1 MKAIVMAG
9 GKGTRLRP
17 LTCKQPKPMVPIA
30 TRPMMEYI
38 IELLRRYNFTDIG
51 VTLFYLPE
59 VISNYFGE
67 GEDFGVSLKYFIEE
81 TPLGTAGSVK
91 NAEEFLDQTFLV
103 ISGDAL
109 TDINLQAALDFHRK
123 KGALVTI
130 VLTRVSNPL
139 DYGVVITDEEGRIKR
154 FLEKPGWGEVFSDTV
169 NTGIYLIEPEV
180 FQYYDKDKAV
190 DFSKD
195 LFPLLLA
202 SGKPLCGYIA
212 EGYWS
217 DVGNLHQ
224 YRQANYDLLAG
235 KIKFSPPG
243 QEISPGIW
251 AGEGT
256 EIDQDSILEPP
267 IVLGKYVRIRKG
279 VKVGKY
285 SVLGDHCLVND
296 KSSIKRSILW
306 NHTYLGFE
314 TELRGSILA
323 HHSHLKSWVSIYEGA
338 VLGEGCMV
346 GSKTIIKPE
355 IKVWPEKYI
364 ESGSV
369 LNSSMI
375 WGSRWGTNLFG
386 NQGIDRTANAEF
398 TPEFAAKIGAAYGT
412 ILPEKSRVVISTDNF
427 YPARVLKTALICG
440 FLGSGIDVFD
450 LGVMAT
456 PITRHAVMLLE
467 AQGGVHLR
475 ISPHNPENI
484 LAKFIDDKGLT
495 INRDLERKIEQ
506 SFFTEEFKRTPIDG
520 IGAITYLPRLFEHYL
535 EGISKVTAWEQ
546 IKKAQFKIIANYD
559 AGSLSMLLPTL
570 LTNLGC
576 EVIDWELEEEPTRP
590 QTLKELSLVI
600 SKIAHKVK
608 SEKADLGIVVDNN
621 AERLILVDEKGQLV
635 KEDQFLAL
643 LSLFVL
649 KYSQADT
656 IPLPVTAPMFIEEV
670 AREYQGKV
678 VRTKAN
684 ARALMEKVVETKI
697 FPGKDGKTHFQPAF
711 DALYSLTKVL
721 ELMAQEKMRLS
732 ELVSILPPY
741 YTDQKVV
748 ECSWEDKGRVMRSL
762 FEENKEKEIEVIDGL
777 KVYHDNGWALVLP
790 DAEEPVF
797 QVYSEASSQAEADAL
812 TSLYMGRIND
822 LQLE

>member
-1 MKAIVMAG
+1 MSNNGNKKQEVFSMKAIVMAG

-109 TDINLQAALDFHRK
+109 TDINLQAALDFHREK
-123 KGALVTI
+123 EALVTI

-202 SGKPLCGYIA
+202 SGKPLYGYIA

-243 QEISPGIW
+243 QEISSGIW

-267 IVLGKYVRIRKG
+267 IVLGRYVRIRKG
-279 VKVGKY
+279 VKIGKY

-296 KSSIKRSILW
+296 NSSIKRSILW

-323 HHSHLKSWVSIYEGA
+323 HHSVS
-338 VLGEGCMV
+338 
-346 GSKTIIKPE
+346 KP
-355 IKVWPEKYI
+355 
-364 ESGSV
+364 
-369 LNSSMI
+369 
-375 WGSRWGTNLFG
+375 R
-386 NQGIDRTANAEF
+386 
-398 TPEFAAKIGAAYGT
+398 
-412 ILPEKSRVVISTDNF
+412 
-427 YPARVLKTALICG
+427 
-440 FLGSGIDVFD
+440 
-450 LGVMAT
+450 
-456 PITRHAVMLLE
+456 
-467 AQGGVHLR
+467 
-475 ISPHNPENI
+475 
-484 LAKFIDDKGLT
+484 
-495 INRDLERKIEQ
+495 
-506 SFFTEEFKRTPIDG
+506 
-520 IGAITYLPRLFEHYL
+520 
-535 EGISKVTAWEQ
+535 
-546 IKKAQFKIIANYD
+546 
-559 AGSLSMLLPTL
+559 
-570 LTNLGC
+570 
-576 EVIDWELEEEPTRP
+576 
-590 QTLKELSLVI
+590 
-600 SKIAHKVK
+600 
-608 SEKADLGIVVDNN
+608 
-621 AERLILVDEKGQLV
+621 
-635 KEDQFLAL
+635 
-643 LSLFVL
+643 
-649 KYSQADT
+649 
-656 IPLPVTAPMFIEEV
+656 
-670 AREYQGKV
+670 
-678 VRTKAN
+678 
-684 ARALMEKVVETKI
+684 
-697 FPGKDGKTHFQPAF
+697 
-711 DALYSLTKVL
+711 
-721 ELMAQEKMRLS
+721 
-732 ELVSILPPY
+732 
-741 YTDQKVV
+741 
-748 ECSWEDKGRVMRSL
+748 
-762 FEENKEKEIEVIDGL
+762 
-777 KVYHDNGWALVLP
+777 
-790 DAEEPVF
+790 
-797 QVYSEASSQAEADAL
+797 
-812 TSLYMGRIND
+812 
-822 LQLE
+822 